1 MLPGWPRLAEPASKG
16 FMKITTTAIND
27 KDNKPYNNECK
38 ERKDMNKDEET
49 AGQPEQELKW

>member
-16 FMKITTTAIND
+16 FVKNTTARND
-27 KDNKPYNNECK
+27 EDNKPYNNEGK